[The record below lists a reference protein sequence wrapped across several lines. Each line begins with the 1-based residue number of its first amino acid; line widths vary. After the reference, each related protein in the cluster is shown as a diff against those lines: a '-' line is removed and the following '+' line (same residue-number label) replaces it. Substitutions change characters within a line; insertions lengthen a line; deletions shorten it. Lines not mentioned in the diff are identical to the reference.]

1 MRPTVAL
8 SSRIKLS
15 HGLHNAPKKVVLTV
29 GLLDVDDGV
38 VILEE
43 VDFLNVVEVL
53 DTCRESAAKETYRTS
68 SGPT

>member
-1 MRPTVAL
+1 MGYTTRQ
-8 SSRIKLS
+8 
-15 HGLHNAPKKVVLTV
+15 KVVLTV